1 MYRVVQILERA
12 TPVRCSLDHYDKLGV
27 LKLSYCTFSFSSPP
41 FLCCQSLRFLWLDH
55 CQDMLES
62 GPDGAA
68 QMWEADGIQQC
79 FQRLWVLDVR
89 YTCCDQILSGRMLE
103 FMTQLRVLNV
113 IGAEDWDMRQLQ
125 GQLPNIC
132 KLGVAKSTIQCG
144 TTLWNGDLL
153 AGSKHL
159 RFLDLSGNEIISGK
173 SCISATEKSCS
184 LETIV
189 IHEGYAGLEKIS
201 LAGCAQLE
209 NVLLTGSFNEL
220 VSLDISGSAV
230 KRLDLSAMIV
240 LKLDEIILLDCNM
253 LRAILWPPEGRKK
266 RYPSKLRIQTKK
278 ESSTPSYMWWYISVY
293 DERLLWSLLPLKQ
306 YFNYYIVHV
315 EISSPGRLPDG
326 LACTSDEM
334 ILEVTTPEG
343 NNTSIYVDVA
353 KGHLL
358 HVKGD
363 EGDSPISFTRVWPC
377 PRAPDLVQQNC
388 YLHIQDWPQGRKPQR
403 TSQKTATITIPD
415 TICNSTGIIHVH
427 DSLYITR
434 MPDPAP
440 SGAVWDYLFW
450 CRVEH
455 CPKMDCVF
463 TSSSMV
469 GAENRDDRIFWRLAT
484 LWVSQLPKARFIWS
498 SRKHEI
504 SGHSFEYLNFV
515 HVDFCP
521 RLTHVL
527 PLSMALI
534 RGSGL
539 DSLTTLEIVWCGDL
553 RAVFPLDTDA
563 QSYQDHRRNQAITVE
578 FPSLERIHLHESP
591 KLHGLCGRGRVY
603 APKLES
609 MVIRGCWN
617 LTRIPSVGDGG
628 DRITKKVK
636 CDCEK
641 EWWDRLEWDG
651 LEERHHPSLY
661 EPTHPKYY
669 KKTMLRTSVL
679 R

>member
-1 MYRVVQILERA
+1 
-12 TPVRCSLDHYDKLGV
+12 
-27 LKLSYCTFSFSSPP
+27 
-41 FLCCQSLRFLWLDH
+41 
-55 CQDMLES
+55 
-62 GPDGAA
+62 
-68 QMWEADGIQQC
+68 
-79 FQRLWVLDVR
+79 
-89 YTCCDQILSGRMLE
+89 
-103 FMTQLRVLNV
+103 
-113 IGAEDWDMRQLQ
+113 MRQLQ

-132 KLGVAKSTIQCG
+132 KLGVAKSTIECG

-159 RFLDLSGNEIISGK
+159 RFLDLSGNEIISSGK

-189 IHEGYAGLEKIS
+189 IHQGCAGLEKIS

-230 KRLDLSAMIV
+230 KRLDLSAMIM
-240 LKLDEIILLDCNM
+240 LKLNELILLDCNM
-253 LRAILWPPEGRKK
+253 LRAILWPPEGRE
-266 RYPSKLRIQTKK
+266 REYPDKLRIRTKK
-278 ESSTPSYMWWYISVY
+278 ETTIGSATAPSGLTMMFGSLVPTEYLWWYISVY

-306 YFNYYIVHV
+306 YFSYHLVHF
-315 EISSPGRLPDG
+315 EISSPGRRPDG

-353 KGHLL
+353 KGQLL

-377 PRAPDLVQQNC
+377 PRAPDFIKSNC

-415 TICNSTGIIHVH
+415 TICNNTGSIHVH

-440 SGAVWDYLFW
+440 SGAVWTHLFW
-450 CRVEH
+450 CRVER

-469 GAENRDDRIFWRLAT
+469 GAENRDDKIFRKLKT

-504 SGHSFEYLNFV
+504 SGDSFEYLNFV

-539 DSLTTLEIVWCGDL
+539 EILTTLEIVWCGDL

-563 QSYQDHRRNQAITVE
+563 QSYHQGRRNQAITVE
-578 FPSLERIHLHESP
+578 FPSLQRIHLHESP
-591 KLHGLCGRGRVY
+591 KLHGLCGRGRMY